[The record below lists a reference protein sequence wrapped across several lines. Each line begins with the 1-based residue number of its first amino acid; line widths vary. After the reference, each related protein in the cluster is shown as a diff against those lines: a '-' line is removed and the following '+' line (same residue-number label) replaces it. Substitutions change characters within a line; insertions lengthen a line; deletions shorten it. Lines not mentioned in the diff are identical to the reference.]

1 MAKRAAKYISF
12 YLGGILHVFPL
23 LDGAQFISV
32 DRPTPSLPHNPK
44 VKGLIYH
51 NGEVVLIVNTALI
64 LGIKAKTEHAVLL
77 FDYQGDHYG
86 LLLDEGGVVIKSN
99 RVFSDRQSKD
109 LKKYIKIKKDKV
121 YILEPAF
128 ICNQLGLN
136 YD

>member
-1 MAKRAAKYISF
+1 MAKRAVKYISF
-12 YLGGILHVFPL
+12 YLGDILYAFPL
-23 LDGAQFISV
+23 LDGVQFISV
-32 DRPTPSLPHNPK
+32 DRPTPSLPHSPK
-44 VKGLIYH
+44 IKGLIYN
-51 NGEVVLIVNTALI
+51 NGEIILIVNIAFI
-64 LGIKAKTEHAVLL
+64 LGVKAKTEHMALL
-77 FDYQGDHYG
+77 FNYQGDHYG